1 MQTTHSRRL
10 FLQRTSLGLAG
21 LGLLENFA
29 AAVAPFPHTGTP
41 RLLLSLAAYS
51 FRDYFKD
58 TNHRRDKESD
68 PSRRID
74 LFQFLDYCAA
84 HGCLGAELTSYY
96 FPADVNTDFLI
107 RLRRHAFLRGVAV
120 SGTAV
125 GNTFTAPKG
134 EARDKEI
141 AHVKKWIDYA
151 RVLGAPHIRV
161 FAGDTKG
168 QPKDEAKKNCIAA
181 LEECG
186 DYAGQAG
193 IFLGIENH
201 GGIVAEPADLLDIVR
216 AVKSPWIGIN
226 LDTGNFRTDDPY
238 RDLAA
243 CAPYAVNVQM
253 KGEIH
258 PRSSKTSQP
267 ADLPRLVK
275 ILRDAN
281 YQGYVALEYES
292 AEDPWQAVPG
302 LLQRMKEL
310 FADPGKAS

>member
-1 MQTTHSRRL
+1 MQTTHSRRS
-10 FLQRTSLGLAG
+10 FLQRASLGLAG
-21 LGLLENFA
+21 FGLLENFA
-29 AAVAPFPHTGTP
+29 AAVAPFPHAGP
-41 RLLLSLAAYS
+41 SRLLLSLAAYS

-58 TNHRRDKESD
+58 TNHRRDKETD
-68 PSRRID
+68 AARRID
-74 LFQFLDYCAA
+74 LFQFVDFCAA
-84 HGCLGAELTSYY
+84 HGCQGAELTSYY
-96 FPADVNTDFLI
+96 FPADVNTEFLI

-125 GNTFTAPKG
+125 GNTFTGPAG

-141 AHVKKWIDYA
+141 AHVKKWVDRA
-151 RVLGAPHIRV
+151 QVLGAPHIRV
-161 FAGDTKG
+161 FAGDAKG

-181 LEECG
+181 LEESG
-186 DYAGQAG
+186 EYAGQAG
-193 IFLGIENH
+193 IFLGLENH
-201 GGIVAEPADLLDIVR
+201 GGIVGEPADLLDIVR
-216 AVKSPWIGIN
+216 AVKSPWVGIN

-238 RDLAA
+238 SDLAA

-258 PRSSKTSQP
+258 PRGSKTAQP

-275 ILRDAN
+275 ILREAN

-292 AEDPWQAVPG
+292 AEDPWQAVPR
-302 LLQRMKEL
+302 LLQQMKEL